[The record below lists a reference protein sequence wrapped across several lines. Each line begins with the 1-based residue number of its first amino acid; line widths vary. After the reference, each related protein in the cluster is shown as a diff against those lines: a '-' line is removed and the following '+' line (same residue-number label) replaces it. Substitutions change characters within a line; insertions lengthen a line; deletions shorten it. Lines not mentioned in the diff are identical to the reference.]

1 MFSSPPL
8 HTARA
13 TACAER
19 RGERIFRSASALSA
33 VSQEDARRLARA
45 LAETRARAAADGLTP
60 PALDGGTYPYPER
73 VLVEP
78 VLQRLTLPGPGSTA
92 VELARITRNSYD
104 ASVLNACRVMF
115 VDVDTVPD
123 SSNAG
128 DEETVPQDEAL
139 DALVGLTDRQPDLA
153 FRVYATRAGLRYLCI
168 SRLFDPVSDD
178 SRSLLAGLRADKRYA
193 TLCRVQKCYRAR
205 LTPKYWRCLWTPPA
219 PPPSE
224 ARPRGFFARLLHAA
238 SAPRPVTDPAR
249 FATCRYLETVGS
261 PPRVLSPEIDLVL
274 RHHDTVT
281 EAASD
286 KPLA

>member
-1 MFSSPPL
+1 MSSSPPL
-8 HTARA
+8 HTAWA

-19 RGERIFRSASALSA
+19 RGERIFRTASASSA
-33 VSQEDARRLARA
+33 VSQDDARRLARA
-45 LAETRARAAADGLTP
+45 LAETRARAAADGVTP

-78 VLQRLTLPGPGSTA
+78 VLQRLTLPAPGSAA

-104 ASVLNACRVMF
+104 ASVLNAYRVMF
-115 VDVDTVPD
+115 VDVDTAPD

-128 DEETVPQDEAL
+128 DEETVPQGEAL
-139 DALVGLTDRQPDLA
+139 DALVGLTRRQPDLA
-153 FRVYATRAGLRYLCI
+153 FRMYATRAGLRYLCI

-178 SRSLLAGLRADKRYA
+178 SRSILAGLRADKRYA

-205 LTPKYWRCLWTPPA
+205 LTSKHWRCLWTPPA
-219 PPPSE
+219 PPPES
-224 ARPRGFFARLLHAA
+224 RPRGFFARLLHAA
-238 SAPRPVTDPAR
+238 SAPSPVTDPAR

-261 PPRVLSPEIDLVL
+261 PPRTLPPEIDLVL

-281 EAASD
+281 EAATD